1 MHVTY
6 NKCLGVLLDEKLTL
20 GTFKTHIEYTYIFCN
35 NIASLCKLV
44 TLYNSHVQ
52 PFFDYCSPLLDT
64 CGQQLKDKL
73 QKLQNGAG
81 RVINGSSYDIR
92 SVEFVLDNVKWKNL
106 ATRRTHIE
114 ATIMY
119 KILTGQCAPHL
130 RDSFTK
136 LNDHNINYN
145 LGNLE
150 TDLSLPRPKTNFAQ
164 T

>member
-1 MHVTY
+1 MKSLHW
-6 NKCLGVLLDEKLTL
+6 VLLRLTL
-20 GTFKTHIEYTYIFCN
+20 SIHIYFAIV
-35 NIASLCKLV
+35 SLCTLV

-52 PFFDYCSPLLDT
+52 PFFDYCCPLLDN
-64 CGQQLKDKL
+64 CGKQLKDKL
-73 QKLQNGAG
+73 QKLQNRAG

-92 SVEFVLDNVKWKNL
+92 SVDVLDNVKWKNL

-114 ATIMY
+114 ATLMY
-119 KILTGQCAPHL
+119 KILTDQSAPHL

-136 LNDHNINYN
+136 LNDYNINYN

-150 TDLSLPRPKTNFAQ
+150 TDLSLPRPKTNFPQ

>member
-1 MHVTY
+1 M
-6 NKCLGVLLDEKLTL
+6 
-20 GTFKTHIEYTYIFCN
+20 
-35 NIASLCKLV
+35 
-44 TLYNSHVQ
+44 
-52 PFFDYCSPLLDT
+52 
-64 CGQQLKDKL
+64 

-136 LNDHNINYN
+136 LNDYNINYN

-150 TDLSLPRPKTNFAQ
+150 TDLSLPRPKTNFPQ